1 MRTKKIL
8 TQRRVPVRRV
18 RVINNWWLKF
28 ARISH
33 LASLFSRKIKMN
45 FWDKVRIQEY
55 TLGIISR
62 PKSPLNSI
70 VKLQWTHLS
79 ENLPSTTES
88 WLNSWRTQVYSRLW
102 EPFSA
107 QLDHRKPIVIW
118 SKRNGTAYW
127 LNMLPSARSAKCYSR
142 TNLTTNGA
150 SLTNFRLPY
159 KSHKQSTS
167 YTKVIWKHSIET
179 LKLIIY

>member
-1 MRTKKIL
+1 MITRKKL

-18 RVINNWWLKF
+18 KVINNWWLKF

-55 TLGIISR
+55 TLATILR
-62 PKSPLNSI
+62 PKSPLNST

-79 ENLPSTTES
+79 ENLPSTTEW

-102 EPFSA
+102 VPFSA
-107 QLDHRKPIVIW
+107 QLDHRNPIVIRN
-118 SKRNGTAYW
+118 KRNATAYW
-127 LNMLPSARSAKCYSR
+127 LNMLPSARLARCCSR
-142 TNLTTNGA
+142 INLITNGA
-150 SLTNFRLPY
+150 S
-159 KSHKQSTS
+159 
-167 YTKVIWKHSIET
+167 
-179 LKLIIY
+179 